1 MSDDEAEPGAGRPGG
16 GQPRDTLFRAVF
28 GNPVH
33 AASELQSVLPSRL
46 LERLDLTAL
55 ELMSETFVEPELRQ
69 RHVDALFATRWAGRE
84 ALLYLLMEHQSTPD
98 PLMAFRMLRYQVAIW
113 ARYLELNPKTR
124 TFPVVVPVVIY
135 QGQRRW
141 NVSTEFADLLD
152 VDPDLV
158 DDGLITPRFRYLLD
172 DVSKAG
178 VPVLRGRPLTE
189 EARVALVLLGL
200 PVGVEDLVGELGGW
214 VDSFAVVQAGPGGQE
229 TVARFATYVRKISRA
244 SRERMVELMATM
256 EPEVAETF
264 VSNWDMAVAEGRTE
278 GLTQGRAE
286 GRTEG
291 RTELFAGLLALRFGD
306 LDEEVRAAVRA
317 ASAEQIT
324 AWSARLLEGTLTLDD
339 VTG

>member
-1 MSDDEAEPGAGRPGG
+1 
-16 GQPRDTLFRAVF
+16 
-28 GNPVH
+28 
-33 AASELQSVLPSRL
+33 
-46 LERLDLTAL
+46 
-55 ELMSETFVEPELRQ
+55 
-69 RHVDALFATRWAGRE
+69 
-84 ALLYLLMEHQSTPD
+84 
-98 PLMAFRMLRYQVAIW
+98 MAFRMLRYQVAIW
-113 ARYLELNPKTR
+113 GKYLELNPKTR

-141 NVSTEFADLLD
+141 KVSTEFADLLD

-172 DVSKAG
+172 DVSEVEA
-178 VPVLRGRPLTE
+178 PVLRGRPLTE
-189 EARVALVLLGL
+189 EARLALVLLGL

-214 VDSFAVVQAGPGGQE
+214 VDSFAVVQAHPGGRE
-229 TVARFATYVRKISRA
+229 TVARFATYVGKISRA

-278 GLTQGRAE
+278 GIAEGLTQGRA

-306 LDEEVRAAVRA
+306 LDEDVRAAVRA
-317 ASAEQIT
+317 ASTEQIT
-324 AWSARLLEGTLTLDD
+324 AWSTRLIEGTLTLED